1 MSKKLLAEWEKQSAV
16 MITWPHEDTIWA
28 DTLSEA
34 NLAFAQVA
42 NAISDFQKVII
53 SCQGKNHQAQIEQY
67 LKPHSQYPFIFA
79 YAACDDVWVRDHG
92 PLTVI
97 ENQQAILLKFTFNGW
112 GNKYPASKDNELVYA
127 LQQQHIFGKT
137 PIESIDLVLEG
148 GAIETDGQGTLLTT
162 SRCLL
167 SPTRNPTLNKTT
179 LSEKLKSYFG
189 VSQVIF
195 LDHGALEG
203 DDTDSHIDT
212 LVRFINPNTLCYVAC
227 EDPSDPHYNELR
239 EMEKELSTL
248 SNAKGEPY
256 KRIKLPLPNAH
267 YAKYDGRR
275 LPATYANF
283 LIINQAVLLPTYDDP
298 HDALAIEVLTQA
310 FPSRRII
317 PIPAVE
323 IIQWYGSI
331 HCMTMQLPEG
341 VL

>member
-16 MITWPHEDTIWA
+16 MMTWPHEETIWA
-28 DTLSEA
+28 ETLDSA
-34 NLAFAQVA
+34 NRAFANIA
-42 NAISDFQKVII
+42 NAISDFQKVLI
-53 SCQGKNHQAQIEQY
+53 SCQNAAHQAKITAY
-67 LKPHSQYPFIFA
+67 LTSQPRHPFVFA
-79 YAACDDVWVRDHG
+79 YAPSDDVWVRDHG

-112 GNKYPASKDNELVYA
+112 GNKYPASNDNELVYA
-127 LQQQHIFGKT
+127 LQQQQVFGKT

-167 SPTRNPTLNKTT
+167 SPTRNPGLSKAT

-212 LVRFINPNTLCYVAC
+212 LARFIDPNTLCYVAC
-227 EDPSDPHYNELR
+227 EDPSDPHYDELH

-248 SNAKGEPY
+248 CNAKGQPY
-256 KRIKLPLPNAH
+256 KRIKLPLPEAH

-283 LIINQAVLLPTYDDP
+283 LIINEAVLVPTYDDP

-317 PIPAVE
+317 PLSALE